1 MVMVHF
7 MNWLWCHKQ
16 TNSFVY
22 IVYIENLVNQC
33 KKGKFYYF
41 QVDKCQNVT
50 IFHCHHVPQGF
61 LTITHSSWWII
72 DRGNVNMCCQNTEL
86 LPSTEVDPQVAFENF
101 QKDCVVQQYFHMPY
115 GKYMEC
121 IIDALIGYQS
131 KIIENT
137 VINSKNIL
145 KKGNSDEVHTSSNS
159 SHVCTSTNPVLTVSS
174 NTSVDC
180 SLSIDLKAMLDNN
193 AGQGTVGRDIFFGNK
208 SHGHLTFRSEYCAFI
223 GPDRQP
229 VVIEN
234 IHQYLSIAET
244 IKDTGVPN
252 YILARIPIKSDMYL
266 DAWEHHLRDYPDKRL
281 LQYLKFGFPLS
292 LAKPDELCN
301 NDIVNH
307 YSALQYPD
315 QVRQYINKEMDFGA
329 ILGPLSHPPSDH
341 FLCSPLLTRPKDIT
355 DRRFILNLSY
365 PRGKSVND
373 FVDKELFDGSKF
385 ALKLPTIDDIVSEL
399 FFYYYFLFHNTRT
412 KNKDFRHNYQKLYV
426 SRYKID

>member
-1 MVMVHF
+1 
-7 MNWLWCHKQ
+7 
-16 TNSFVY
+16 
-22 IVYIENLVNQC
+22 
-33 KKGKFYYF
+33 
-41 QVDKCQNVT
+41 
-50 IFHCHHVPQGF
+50 
-61 LTITHSSWWII
+61 
-72 DRGNVNMCCQNTEL
+72 MCCQNTEL
-86 LPSTEVDPQVAFENF
+86 LPSTEVDPQVAFDNF
-101 QKDCVVQQYFHMPY
+101 QKDCVVQQSFHMSY
-115 GKYMEC
+115 KKYMEC

-131 KIIENT
+131 KIIKNT
-137 VINSKNIL
+137 VISSKNTL
-145 KKGNSDEVHTSSNS
+145 KKSNSDDVCTSSNS

-193 AGQGTVGRDIFFGNK
+193 AGKGIVGRDIFFPNK
-208 SHGHLTFRSEYCAFI
+208 SHGHLTFSSEYSAFI

-244 IKDTGVPN
+244 IKVTGVPN
-252 YILARIPIKSDMYL
+252 YISARIPIKSDLNL

-292 LAKPDELCN
+292 LAKSEELCN

-315 QVRQYINKEMDFGA
+315 QVRQYINKEMDLGA

-341 FLCSPLLTRPKDIT
+341 FHCSPLLTRPKDIT
-355 DRRFILNLSY
+355 DRRIILNLSY
-365 PRGKSVND
+365 PHGKSVND
-373 FVDKELFDGSKF
+373 FVDKESFDGSKF

-399 FFYYYFLFHNTRT
+399 NHLG
-412 KNKDFRHNYQKLYV
+412 NKALLA
-426 SRYKID
+426 KIDVARAFRN